1 MFQRSH
7 CVIMLTK
14 RRRAI
19 PTLHG
24 HLTGLKAGQTQR
36 LSHLYRRRIPPDKV
50 ITPELARTLTELSR
64 DIGRQIGLI
73 VTRRGDIYA
82 VIVGK
87 DREIMIP
94 DLSKFRAGRFRLRGV
109 RCLHTHLDDSPLTQD
124 DFTDLALLRLDLIAA
139 IGVLENGLPGHCYL
153 AHLLPPNP
161 EAKTWEVHP
170 AIWTHQLDLDCQ
182 SFVSTIEEE
191 LARHQTAYDVKDKR
205 ERTILASASTRN
217 RLDQEESMEEL
228 AELARTD
235 QLVVV
240 DVVTQRPKTLHPKY
254 LMGAGK
260 IKELIMK
267 AYQLGADLLVF
278 DQNLTPLQVKAIGE
292 ITEMK
297 VIDRTQLILDIFAR
311 RAHSR
316 DGKVQVELAQLKYR
330 LPRLSERSTALSRL
344 TGGIGGRGPGETR
357 LEVDRRRARDRIS
370 RLEKEIQML
379 GRARTERRSMRV
391 KSKIPIVSIV
401 GYTNAGKSTLL
412 NALTHSEVLTDD
424 LLFATLDTT
433 SRRLRFPREREVI
446 ITDTVGFIRELPE
459 DLMGAFAPTLDELRD
474 AHLLLHVVDIGNP
487 RFELQIED
495 VVKLLTRL
503 GLDGIPRLVVFNKED
518 RIDPQIVKDV
528 CRRHDAVSISALHP
542 ETLPKLLA
550 ILEDRLFKPSGQT
563 PGDERSYNKI

>member
-1 MFQRSH
+1 
-7 CVIMLTK
+7 VK
-14 RRRAI
+14 RRRPI

-24 HLTGLKAGQTQR
+24 HLSGLKAGQTRR
-36 LSHLYRRRIPPDKV
+36 LEHLYRRRIPPDKV
-50 ITPELARTLTELSR
+50 ITPELARTLTELSY

-87 DREIMIP
+87 DREILIP

-139 IGVLENGLPGHCYL
+139 IGVQENGLPGHCYI

-161 EAKTWEVHP
+161 EGRAWEVHP
-170 AIWTHQLDLDCQ
+170 PIWTHQLNLNFQ
-182 SFVSTIEEE
+182 SFVSTIEDE

-205 ERTILASASTRN
+205 ERAILASASIRS

-240 DVVTQRPKTLHPKY
+240 DIVTQRPKTLHPKY

-267 AYQLGADLLVF
+267 AYQQGADLLVF
-278 DQNLTPLQVKAIGE
+278 DQNLTPLQCKAIGE
-292 ITEMK
+292 MTEMK

-370 RLEKEIQML
+370 RLEKEL
-379 GRARTERRSMRV
+379 ETLSRARSERRSLRV
-391 KSKIPIVSIV
+391 KSKIPIISIV

-412 NALTHSEVLTDD
+412 NALTHSEVLTDN

-495 VVKLLTRL
+495 VVKLLTQL
-503 GLDGIPRLVVFNKED
+503 SLDQIPRLVVFNKED
-518 RIDPQIVKDV
+518 RVDPQIVKDV
-528 CRRHDAVSISALHP
+528 CRRHDAVSITATHP

-550 ILEDRLFKPSGQT
+550 VLEDRIFKHPGVTSEVKIPSGDSS
-563 PGDERSYNKI
+563 P